1 MRTYRASSLGSCTRA
16 QIALQLGMAEIG
28 TSDKMQALYDRGNAH
43 EVECL
48 AAMEA
53 DGWHLESAWN
63 DIARDDG
70 QFYVELEVAGAVIT
84 GHLDGIACPDQSP
97 YHRRVLEIKSPISW
111 AKWERAHKTGDYSDP
126 LMNRY
131 AWQISVYM
139 VATGLEAVVAC
150 VEDGQVRTFGIEVPP
165 FSLEDIAIRV
175 ESMEVCCRNPV
186 DPAQLLC
193 DQVDF
198 PCPVAYL
205 HDRAEVVEDEVLD
218 GYLHK
223 YAKYTLKKKQIEADL
238 KAARD
243 AIDAHLG
250 IDDTRT
256 TAAGTV
262 TRYTTTRTTYDTK
275 AAIADGIDLTAYAK
289 TSTSTSVRVTPRSP
303 EPTIDGDPT
312 GA

>member
-1 MRTYRASSLGSCTRA
+1 
-16 QIALQLGMAEIG
+16 MAEIG

-53 DGWHLESAWN
+53 DGWVF
-63 DIARDDG
+63 ARPGVDTVLMAIGWPLSVDEG
-70 QFYVELEVAGAVIT
+70 QWFVDMDVAGARIT
-84 GHLDGIACPDQSP
+84 GHLDGLTVNGPL
-97 YHRRVLEIKSPISW
+97 HHLTNKRVLEIKSPISW
-111 AKWERAHKTGDYSDP
+111 KKWEHANHTSDYSEP

-150 VEDGQVRTFGIEVPP
+150 VEDGQVKTFGIEVPP
-165 FSLEDIAIRV
+165 FDLDAIERRV
-175 ESMEVCCRNPV
+175 IGMEI
-186 DPAQLLC
+186 
-193 DQVDF
+193 QVKDGSVPSWCSQADF

-205 HDRAEVVEDEVLD
+205 HDRAEVVEDQALD
-218 GYLHK
+218 ALVDEYGAWK
-223 YAKYTLKKKQIEADL
+223 AVKDKADEDMKRL
-238 KAARD
+238 RG

-262 TRYTTTRTTYDTK
+262 TRYTTTRVSYDTK